1 MDTEA
6 GEDAKNA
13 GDGSPTAEQEDKE
26 QGDGSSAAPH
36 EAGGEESKEEE
47 GGDVA
52 KEKVEGE
59 KRKRGRK
66 RKAALDK
73 SGEEGE
79 GMPKERKRRSV
90 VVREGATPVERPSR
104 ERKTVERFSEMSLP
118 RSPVPKTLSFKQGS
132 GEKLKDIPN
141 VFFKLSKRKADD
153 NLQALHGIL
162 FGRKANVHYLKRNIL
177 QFSGFVWSEN
187 EAKQRARF
195 KEKLDKCKKERL
207 LDFCDLLDIHAVK
220 ASSKKEEII
229 ANLMEF
235 LESPCVTRDVV
246 LAEKEEKKRGRAKGR
261 SHSTPGEASSDR
273 RIKVYLFLHVA
284 PLNVQKQRKS
294 HKQSAQ
300 DENEDNE
307 EGASVDT
314 KEASSDGEGDGHA
327 LEESDRDLDHEENEE
342 DEQEEPEA
350 TNKRCATKQIKKT
363 SKSSKMKNKVSPV
376 KNITSNNIYSKA
388 ALNVSSEDEPNSTH
402 GNKKGSSKEMNKQDS
417 RASTEEKSA
426 MRKNSAKV
434 TKSAL
439 SSPRKSDPVDDS
451 DSEPRSTTKSKQ
463 ERGRKGRAIEK
474 PPATKENTRKKRSA
488 KSESKV
494 TEKKRG
500 KVKTSKVTNSEPST
514 EELHAVVSDIL
525 KEVDFNTATLADI
538 LRQLGARFK
547 MNLMDRKAEVKRIIE
562 DVINSMSD
570 DEDGEDE
577 DRAEDAKEDDTKEGS
592 DDGDGDK

>member
-6 GEDAKNA
+6 GEEAKNA

-26 QGDGSSAAPH
+26 QGDGSPAAPPG
-36 EAGGEESKEEE
+36 AGGEESKEEE
-47 GGDVA
+47 GGDEA

-79 GMPKERKRRSV
+79 GMPKERKRLSV
-90 VVREGATPVERPSR
+90 VLREGATPVERPSR

-261 SHSTPGEASSDR
+261 SHSTSGEASSDR
-273 RIKVYLFLHVA
+273 RIK
-284 PLNVQKQRKS
+284 KQRKS

-327 LEESDRDLDHEENEE
+327 QEESDHDLNHEENEE

-350 TNKRCATKQIKKT
+350 TYK
-363 SKSSKMKNKVSPV
+363 
-376 KNITSNNIYSKA
+376 
-388 ALNVSSEDEPNSTH
+388 SEDEPNSTH
-402 GNKKGSSKEMNKQDS
+402 GNKKGSSKEMNKQGL

-463 ERGRKGRAIEK
+463 EGGRKGRANEK
-474 PPATKENTRKKRSA
+474 PPATKGNTRKKRSA

-500 KVKTSKVTNSEPST
+500 KVKTSKAANSEPST

-538 LRQLGARFK
+538 LRQLGAHFK

-577 DRAEDAKEDDTKEGS
+577 DGAEDAKEDDTKEGS

>member
-273 RIKVYLFLHVA
+273 RIKHLLMCRNKERATSNQLKTRTRIMKRVLQLT
-284 PLNVQKQRKS
+284 QRK
-294 HKQSAQ
+294 HLVMAKVM
-300 DENEDNE
+300 
-307 EGASVDT
+307 GM
-314 KEASSDGEGDGHA
+314 HW
-327 LEESDRDLDHEENEE
+327 
-342 DEQEEPEA
+342 
-350 TNKRCATKQIKKT
+350 KRVIVIWIMKKMRKMSKRSLKPLIK
-363 SKSSKMKNKVSPV
+363 
-376 KNITSNNIYSKA
+376 
-388 ALNVSSEDEPNSTH
+388 DEPNSTH

>member
-6 GEDAKNA
+6 GEEGKNA
-13 GDGSPTAEQEDKE
+13 SDGSPTAEREDKE
-26 QGDGSSAAPH
+26 QGDGSAAAPA
-36 EAGGEESKEEE
+36 EAGGEEGKEEE
-47 GGDVA
+47 GGDEA

-66 RKAALDK
+66 RKAAADK

-79 GMPKERKRRSV
+79 GMPKEGKRRSV
-90 VVREGATPVERPSR
+90 VVREGATSVERPSR

-207 LDFCDLLDIHAVK
+207 LDFCDLLDIRAVK
-220 ASSKKEEII
+220 VSSKKEEIT

-261 SHSTPGEASSDR
+261 SHSTSGEASSDR
-273 RIKVYLFLHVA
+273 RIK
-284 PLNVQKQRKS
+284 KQRKS
-294 HKQSAQ
+294 HLQSAQ
-300 DENEDNE
+300 DVNMDSE

-327 LEESDRDLDHEENEE
+327 QEESDHDTSHEENEE

-350 TNKRCATKQIKKT
+350 TTK
-363 SKSSKMKNKVSPV
+363 
-376 KNITSNNIYSKA
+376 
-388 ALNVSSEDEPNSTH
+388 SEDEPDSTC
-402 GNKKGSSKEMNKQDS
+402 GNKKGSSKEMNKQGS
-417 RASTEEKSA
+417 RTATEEKSA
-426 MRKNSAKV
+426 TRKNSAKV

-439 SSPRKSDPVDDS
+439 SSPRKSDPMNDS
-451 DSEPRSTTKSKQ
+451 NFELRSTTKSKQ
-463 ERGRKGRAIEK
+463 EGGRKGRANEK
-474 PPATKENTRKKRSA
+474 PPATKKNTRKKRSA

-500 KVKTSKVTNSEPST
+500 KVKTSEAANSEPSM

-538 LRQLGARFK
+538 LRQLGAHFK

-570 DEDGEDE
+570 DEDGEEDE
-577 DRAEDAKEDDTKEGS
+577 DGAEDAKKDDPKEGS
-592 DDGDGDK
+592 DDK

>member
-6 GEDAKNA
+6 GEEAKNA
-13 GDGSPTAEQEDKE
+13 GDGSPTAEREDKE
-26 QGDGSSAAPH
+26 EGDGSPAAPA
-36 EAGGEESKEEE
+36 EAGREEAKEEE
-47 GGDVA
+47 GGDEA

-66 RKAALDK
+66 RKAAADK

-79 GMPKERKRRSV
+79 GMPTERKRLSV
-90 VVREGATPVERPSR
+90 VVREGATSVERPSR

-187 EAKQRARF
+187 EAKQRTRF

-229 ANLMEF
+229 ANLVEF

-261 SHSTPGEASSDR
+261 SHSTSGEASSDR
-273 RIKVYLFLHVA
+273 RIK
-284 PLNVQKQRKS
+284 KQRKS
-294 HKQSAQ
+294 HGQSAQ

-307 EGASVDT
+307 EGVSVDT
-314 KEASSDGEGDGHA
+314 KEASSDGEGDGNA
-327 LEESDRDLDHEENEE
+327 QEESDHDMSHEENEE

-350 TNKRCATKQIKKT
+350 TNK
-363 SKSSKMKNKVSPV
+363 
-376 KNITSNNIYSKA
+376 
-388 ALNVSSEDEPNSTH
+388 SEDEPNLTH
-402 GNKKGSSKEMNKQDS
+402 GNKKGSSKEMNKQGS

-426 MRKNSAKV
+426 TRKNSAKV
-434 TKSAL
+434 TL

-463 ERGRKGRAIEK
+463 DGGRKGRANEK

-500 KVKTSKVTNSEPST
+500 KVKTSKAASSEPST

-538 LRQLGARFK
+538 LRQLGAHFK
-547 MNLMDRKAEVKRIIE
+547 MNLMGRKAEVKRIIE

-570 DEDGEDE
+570 DEDGEEDE
-577 DRAEDAKEDDTKEGS
+577 DGAEDAKEDDTKEGS